1 MTEMTPHTDFSDFP
15 AVILAESLP
24 QEASTWLSE
33 NRTYILALLERQGA
47 VLLRGFGLVSDT
59 DFDAAISSFGLPA
72 FTYEESLSNAV
83 RRNRTDKVFTA
94 NEAPAEIEIFLHHEM
109 AQTPRYPGKLFFFCE
124 QAAESGGATP
134 LCRSDLLLQAM
145 REHMPEFVAQC
156 EGKGLRYTNIMP
168 LEADALSGQ
177 GRSWKSTLS
186 SANQAEAESRLKTL
200 GYSWQWLDDGSLK
213 ATTPVLPAIKSL
225 ECGTEVF
232 FNQLIAAFMG
242 WKDSRNRHEK
252 VVRFGDGSEIVDEDM
267 QQVVKL
273 STRFTYDLQWQ
284 TGDMAVVDNFL
295 VMHGRR
301 PFTGERRVL
310 ASLTG

>member
-1 MTEMTPHTDFSDFP
+1 MIEMNAHSGFSEFP
-15 AVILAESLP
+15 AVILAESSTP
-24 QEASTWLSE
+24 DACTWLKE
-33 NRTYILALLERQGA
+33 NREHILALLQRQGA
-47 VLLRGFGLVSDT
+47 VLLRGFGLVSDR
-59 DFDAAISSFGLPA
+59 DFDAAISTFELPA

-83 RRNRTDKVFTA
+83 RKNRTDKVFTA
-94 NEAPAEIEIFLHHEM
+94 NEAPSEIEIFLHHEM

-124 QAAESGGATP
+124 LASATGGATP
-134 LCRSDLLLQAM
+134 LCRSDLLLQAL
-145 REHMPEFVAQC
+145 RKHMPEFVRQC
-156 EGKGLRYTNIMP
+156 EEKGLRYTNIMP

-186 SANQAEAESRLKTL
+186 SDSKAEAESRLKAL

-213 ATTPVLPAIKSL
+213 ATTPVLPAVKTL

-242 WKDSRNRHEK
+242 WKDSRNRHER
-252 VVRFGDGSEIVDEDM
+252 VVRFGDGSAIVDEDM

-273 STRFTYDLQWQ
+273 SQVVTYDLQWQ
-284 TGDMAVVDNFL
+284 TGDMAIVDNFL

>member
-1 MTEMTPHTDFSDFP
+1 MTEMTTHTDFSDFP
-15 AVILAESLP
+15 AVILAESLT
-24 QEASTWLSE
+24 QEACAWLRE
-33 NRTYILALLERQGA
+33 NRTSVLALLKRQGA
-47 VLLRGFGLVSDT
+47 VLLRGFGLVSDR

-145 REHMPEFVAQC
+145 REHMPGFVSQC
-156 EGKGLRYTNIMP
+156 EDKGLRYTNIMP

-225 ECGTEVF
+225 EYGTEVF

-242 WKDSRNRHEK
+242 WKDIRNRHEK

-273 STRFTYDLQWQ
+273 SKRFTYDLQWQ
-284 TGDMAVVDNFL
+284 TGDMAIVDNFL

-301 PFTGERRVL
+301 PFMGERRVL
-310 ASLTG
+310 ASLTE